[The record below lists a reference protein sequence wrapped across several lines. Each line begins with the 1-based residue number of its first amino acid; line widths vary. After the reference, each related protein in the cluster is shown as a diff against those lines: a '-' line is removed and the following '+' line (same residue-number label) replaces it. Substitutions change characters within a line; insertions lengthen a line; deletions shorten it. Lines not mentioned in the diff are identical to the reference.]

1 MDIIKHKK
9 LSKSRGV
16 TIPKDLAAAKGFY
29 AGNGVDL
36 IEVEDGILLRNH
48 VPVCRFCGSV
58 ESVAKVKGEEICAK
72 CAVELR
78 AEIAEKFK

>member
-36 IEVEDGILLRNH
+36 VEVEDGILLRNH
-48 VPVCRFCGSV
+48 VPVCRFCGSI

-72 CAVELR
+72 CAAELR
-78 AEIAEKFK
+78 TELAEKFK